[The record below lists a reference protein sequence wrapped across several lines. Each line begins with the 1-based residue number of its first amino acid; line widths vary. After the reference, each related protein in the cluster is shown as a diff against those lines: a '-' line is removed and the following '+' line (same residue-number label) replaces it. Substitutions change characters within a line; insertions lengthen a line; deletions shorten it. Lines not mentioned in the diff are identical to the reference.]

1 MNKFTLCLHKTKLT
15 VMIPDPQSI
24 MLPYLK
30 VLADSKEWSFQ
41 DLIETLAH
49 TFKVSHN
56 ERQEM
61 IPSGQ
66 KIFNYRVGFSRT
78 FLKKAGLVESTRYG
92 YVRVTQK
99 GLKILAKNPD
109 YIDMRFLKQINK
121 FIAI

>member
-1 MNKFTLCLHKTKLT
+1 
-15 VMIPDPQSI
+15 MIPDPQSI

-30 VLADSKEWSFQ
+30 VLVDNKEWSFQ

-49 TFKVSHN
+49 TFKVSHD

-92 YVRVTQK
+92 YVRITQK
-99 GLKILAKNPD
+99 GLKVLAKNLD
-109 YIDMRFLKQINK
+109 SIDMRFLKQISNLLD
-121 FIAI
+121 I